1 MEIQA
6 AIVLIIVFFLLLA
19 FSVPVSFSIISAS
32 LVTLIMFLTPHFGVF
47 ISAQKMVTGIDSFTL
62 LAVPFF
68 VLAGLLMSN
77 GGIAKRLINL
87 AMLVLGKVP
96 GSLAMT
102 NIAGNAMFGSISG
115 SGIAAATAIGG
126 VMQPLENE
134 QGYDRAFSA
143 AANVASAPVG
153 QLIPPTASF
162 IVFSAAS
169 GGVSVAALL
178 MAGWIAEEMMTD
190 SVQSIQIAPGG
201 VVTDI
206 YPQEGNDAGKINLL
220 NDKDSGEIC
229 RYGRDNKVVTMQG
242 PFQLK
247 QGEYGIA
254 VRKPVYIE
262 ENGHEDFWGFTIVII
277 RVPEIF
283 ADSMKALSD
292 FGYNYTLY
300 KTAFPWES
308 EFEEVYGSEEELK
321 NPVSYTFDIGDSKWK
336 LDIMPYK
343 TQSERIYLYAV
354 GIGGIIIV
362 LLLTGFTCAL
372 LVLDEHRKKFKKLA
386 ITDALTG
393 INNRHGYDERVTR
406 YLKQNPDNHCVGV
419 EFDIDDF
426 KTINDMYGH
435 AYGDVALKVLSEG
448 MQKFFDKNVLL
459 GRNGGDEFCIFLPDC
474 TCADVKEKLEEFTKL
489 KRSFKY
495 EGEEHQ
501 FTISVGYAEYPV
513 HADKPSKLMRCADT
527 ALYEVK
533 LRGKNGC
540 MAYKNGLRKDIRTQ
554 LGFALKDVSENLPG
568 AFIIYKADKNDDE
581 ILFANR
587 EFIRFAGCKNMDE
600 LLVYTKRSFRN
611 IIRVDER
618 EAVIADIWKQIDEGH
633 TNGYTHFYMQ
643 KADGGHI
650 QVFDHGR
657 IVENGRYG
665 RVIYALIT
673 NLETV
678 RENYGNSE
686 CNN

>member
-1 MEIQA
+1 MCLVSLIVYKTDAFEKEQRHTTAQLNAATYGERIKNEIVNGTEITDTLEQ
-6 AIVLIIVFFLLLA
+6 ILISDDGTIK
-19 FSVPVSFSIISAS
+19 
-32 LVTLIMFLTPHFGVF
+32 HFNT
-47 ISAQKMVTGIDSFTL
+47 IAKN
-62 LAVPFF
+62 
-68 VLAGLLMSN
+68 LMSD
-77 GGIAKRLINL
+77 
-87 AMLVLGKVP
+87 
-96 GSLAMT
+96 
-102 NIAGNAMFGSISG
+102 SI
-115 SGIAAATAIGG
+115 
-126 VMQPLENE
+126 E
-134 QGYDRAFSA
+134 
-143 AANVASAPVG
+143 
-153 QLIPPTASF
+153 
-162 IVFSAAS
+162 
-169 GGVSVAALL
+169 
-178 MAGWIAEEMMTD
+178 
-190 SVQSIQIAPGG
+190 SVQLAPHG

-206 YPQEGNDAGKINLL
+206 YPAEGNEAGKIDLL
-220 NDKDSGEIC
+220 HDKDRGEIC

-242 PFQLK
+242 SFQLN
-247 QGEYGIA
+247 QGGYGIA
-254 VRKPVYIE
+254 VRNPVYIE

>member
-1 MEIQA
+1 
-6 AIVLIIVFFLLLA
+6 
-19 FSVPVSFSIISAS
+19 
-32 LVTLIMFLTPHFGVF
+32 
-47 ISAQKMVTGIDSFTL
+47 
-62 LAVPFF
+62 
-68 VLAGLLMSN
+68 
-77 GGIAKRLINL
+77 
-87 AMLVLGKVP
+87 
-96 GSLAMT
+96 
-102 NIAGNAMFGSISG
+102 
-115 SGIAAATAIGG
+115 
-126 VMQPLENE
+126 
-134 QGYDRAFSA
+134 
-143 AANVASAPVG
+143 
-153 QLIPPTASF
+153 
-162 IVFSAAS
+162 
-169 GGVSVAALL
+169 
-178 MAGWIAEEMMTD
+178 MTD

-206 YPQEGNDAGKINLL
+206 YPQEGNDAGKIDLL
-220 NDKDSGEIC
+220 NDKDRGEIC

-242 PFQLK
+242 SFQLN
-247 QGEYGIA
+247 QGGYGIA
-254 VRKPVYIE
+254 VRNPVYIE

-300 KTAFPWES
+300 KTAFPWEA

-513 HADKPSKLMRCADT
+513 HADKPSKL
-527 ALYEVK
+527 
-533 LRGKNGC
+533 
-540 MAYKNGLRKDIRTQ
+540 
-554 LGFALKDVSENLPG
+554 KDVSENLPG

>member
-1 MEIQA
+1 MKKKTL
-6 AIVLIIVFFLLLA
+6 VPLIVFLLGMCLVSLIVYKTDA
-19 FSVPVSFSIISAS
+19 FEKEQRHTTAQLNAATYGERIKNEIVNGTEITDTLEQILISDDG
-32 LVTLIMFLTPHFGVF
+32 TIKHFNT
-47 ISAQKMVTGIDSFTL
+47 IAKN
-62 LAVPFF
+62 
-68 VLAGLLMSN
+68 LMSD
-77 GGIAKRLINL
+77 
-87 AMLVLGKVP
+87 
-96 GSLAMT
+96 
-102 NIAGNAMFGSISG
+102 SI
-115 SGIAAATAIGG
+115 
-126 VMQPLENE
+126 E
-134 QGYDRAFSA
+134 
-143 AANVASAPVG
+143 
-153 QLIPPTASF
+153 
-162 IVFSAAS
+162 
-169 GGVSVAALL
+169 
-178 MAGWIAEEMMTD
+178 
-190 SVQSIQIAPGG
+190 SVQLAPHG

-206 YPQEGNDAGKINLL
+206 YPQEGNDAGKVDLL
-220 NDKDSGEIC
+220 NDKDRGEIC

-247 QGEYGIA
+247 QGGYGIA
-254 VRKPVYIE
+254 VRNPVYIE
-262 ENGHEDFWGFTIVII
+262 ENGHEDFWGFAIVII

-292 FGYNYTLY
+292 FGYNYILY
-300 KTAFPWES
+300 KTAFPWGS

-336 LDIMPYK
+336 LDIMPYE
-343 TQSERIYLYAV
+343 TQSERRYLYAA

-393 INNRHGYDERVTR
+393 IYNRHGYDERVTR

-435 AYGDVALKVLSEG
+435 AYGDVALKALSEG
-448 MQKFFDKNVLL
+448 MQKFFDKNVVL

-495 EGEEHQ
+495 EGEEQQ

-513 HADKPSKLMRCADT
+513 HGDKPSKLMRCADT

-540 MAYKNGLRKDIRTQ
+540 MAYKNGLRMEIRTQ

-587 EFIRFAGCKNMDE
+587 EFIRFAGCKNQGE
-600 LLVYTKRSFRN
+600 LLDYTKRSFRN
-611 IIRVDER
+611 IIKVDER

-633 TNGYTHFYMQ
+633 TNGYTHFNML

-673 NLETV
+673 NLEIV

>member
-1 MEIQA
+1 MNSRKNHDKKLMLP
-6 AIVLIIVFFLLLA
+6 VLIFL
-19 FSVPVSFSIISAS
+19 V
-32 LVTLIMFLTPHFGVF
+32 GC
-47 ISAQKMVTGIDSFTL
+47 
-62 LAVPFF
+62 
-68 VLAGLLMSN
+68 
-77 GGIAKRLINL
+77 
-87 AMLVLGKVP
+87 LVLTVVLYHSYRSNYKQVRNVTA
-96 GSLAMT
+96 L
-102 NIAGNAMFGSISG
+102 N
-115 SGIAAATAIGG
+115 AATYAERLQNDMNRGVAITDT
-126 VMQPLENE
+126 LEEIAISENGKIDNF
-134 QGYDRAFSA
+134 QK
-143 AANVASAPVG
+143 VARD
-153 QLIPPTASF
+153 
-162 IVFSAAS
+162 
-169 GGVSVAALL
+169 L
-178 MAGWIAEEMMTD
+178 MADFI
-190 SVQSIQIAPGG
+190 QSIQIAPDG

-206 YPQEGNDAGKINLL
+206 YPEAGNEAGKIDLMH
-220 NDKDSGEIC
+220 DESRGEIC

-354 GIGGIIIV
+354 RIGGIIIV

>member
-1 MEIQA
+1 
-6 AIVLIIVFFLLLA
+6 
-19 FSVPVSFSIISAS
+19 
-32 LVTLIMFLTPHFGVF
+32 
-47 ISAQKMVTGIDSFTL
+47 
-62 LAVPFF
+62 
-68 VLAGLLMSN
+68 
-77 GGIAKRLINL
+77 
-87 AMLVLGKVP
+87 
-96 GSLAMT
+96 
-102 NIAGNAMFGSISG
+102 
-115 SGIAAATAIGG
+115 
-126 VMQPLENE
+126 
-134 QGYDRAFSA
+134 
-143 AANVASAPVG
+143 
-153 QLIPPTASF
+153 
-162 IVFSAAS
+162 
-169 GGVSVAALL
+169 
-178 MAGWIAEEMMTD
+178 
-190 SVQSIQIAPGG
+190 
-201 VVTDI
+201 
-206 YPQEGNDAGKINLL
+206 
-220 NDKDSGEIC
+220 
-229 RYGRDNKVVTMQG
+229 
-242 PFQLK
+242 
-247 QGEYGIA
+247 
-254 VRKPVYIE
+254 
-262 ENGHEDFWGFTIVII
+262 
-277 RVPEIF
+277 
-283 ADSMKALSD
+283 
-292 FGYNYTLY
+292 
-300 KTAFPWES
+300 
-308 EFEEVYGSEEELK
+308 
-321 NPVSYTFDIGDSKWK
+321 
-336 LDIMPYK
+336 
-343 TQSERIYLYAV
+343 
-354 GIGGIIIV
+354 
-362 LLLTGFTCAL
+362 
-372 LVLDEHRKKFKKLA
+372 
-386 ITDALTG
+386 
-393 INNRHGYDERVTR
+393 
-406 YLKQNPDNHCVGV
+406 
-419 EFDIDDF
+419 
-426 KTINDMYGH
+426 MYGH

-618 EAVIADIWKQIDEGH
+618 ETVIADIWKQIDEGH

>member
-1 MEIQA
+1 MKKKTL
-6 AIVLIIVFFLLLA
+6 VPFIVFLLG
-19 FSVPVSFSIISAS
+19 IC
-32 LVTLIMFLTPHFGVF
+32 LI
-47 ISAQKMVTGIDSFTL
+47 
-62 LAVPFF
+62 
-68 VLAGLLMSN
+68 
-77 GGIAKRLINL
+77 
-87 AMLVLGKVP
+87 
-96 GSLAMT
+96 
-102 NIAGNAMFGSISG
+102 
-115 SGIAAATAIGG
+115 
-126 VMQPLENE
+126 
-134 QGYDRAFSA
+134 
-143 AANVASAPVG
+143 
-153 QLIPPTASF
+153 SF
-162 IVFSAAS
+162 IVYKTNAHEEEQKHTTAQLNATTYGERIKNEITNGMEITDVLKQILISEDGELNQFDT
-169 GGVSVAALL
+169 VAKNI
-178 MAGWIAEEMMTD
+178 MSD
-190 SVQSIQIAPGG
+190 SIESIQLAPNG

-206 YPQEGNDAGKINLL
+206 YPQEGNDAGKIDLL
-220 NDKDSGEIC
+220 NDKNRGEIC

-393 INNRHGYDERVTR
+393 INNRHGYDEKVTR

-495 EGEEHQ
+495 EGEEYQ